1 MGMVVIGSTDSH
13 PLFKK
18 LMWEYF
24 IDNPLSVGLA
34 LQENTPAITLGGGS
48 APVLLAGIS
57 SRQLI
62 IHSPA
67 AGHSPL
73 RYLIKAFKP
82 PLAV

>member
-34 LQENTPAITLGGGS
+34 LQENTPAITLGGECASSSCWHIVQTVNHTQSGS
-48 APVLLAGIS
+48 GTQP
-57 SRQLI
+57 
-62 IHSPA
+62 
-67 AGHSPL
+67 
-73 RYLIKAFKP
+73 P
-82 PLAV
+82 PLFDKGF